1 MRSGDMN
8 DWQNGFINSNSGHF
22 ILAQALVI
30 AIKEL
35 DKVEGAMK
43 EVSNISDMQY
53 LLDNYFD
60 VYQQVCKMD
69 MDARTRMAT
78 GLLEREVK
86 TSIAERQIELG
97 RD

>member
-1 MRSGDMN
+1 MKHTDMST
-8 DWQNGFINSNSGHF
+8 WEAGFINSNRGHY

-43 EVSNISDMQY
+43 EVSNISDMQF

-60 VYQQVCKMD
+60 IYQQVLTLDIPAM
-69 MDARTRMAT
+69 
-78 GLLEREVK
+78 
-86 TSIAERQIELG
+86 G

>member
-1 MRSGDMN
+1 MRSGDME
-8 DWQNGFINSNSGHF
+8 DWQNGFINSNRGHF

-35 DKVEGAMK
+35 DKVEGVMK
-43 EVSNISDMQY
+43 EESNISDMQY
-53 LLDNYFD
+53 MLDNYFD
-60 VYQQVCKMD
+60 VYQQIHKMD
-69 MDARTRMAT
+69 I
-78 GLLEREVK
+78 GSK

>member
-1 MRSGDMN
+1 MST
-8 DWQNGFINSNSGHF
+8 WEAGFINSNRGHY

-35 DKVEGAMK
+35 DKVDGAMK
-43 EVSNISDMQY
+43 EVSNMQDMQY

-60 VYQQVCKMD
+60 VYQQV
-69 MDARTRMAT
+69 
-78 GLLEREVK
+78 LSLELP
-86 TSIAERQIELG
+86 AMG

>member
-1 MRSGDMN
+1 MST
-8 DWQNGFINSNSGHF
+8 WEAGFINSNRGHY

-35 DKVEGAMK
+35 DKVDGAMK

-60 VYQQVCKMD
+60 VYQHVLKLD
-69 MDARTRMAT
+69 LSVR
-78 GLLEREVK
+78 GSE
-86 TSIAERQIELG
+86 
-97 RD
+97 

>member
-1 MRSGDMN
+1 MKHTDMTS
-8 DWQNGFINSNSGHF
+8 WEAGFINSNRGHF

-35 DKVEGAMK
+35 NKVPGAMK

-60 VYQQVCKMD
+60 VYQDIFNLM
-69 MDARTRMAT
+69 
-78 GLLEREVK
+78 ER
-86 TSIAERQIELG
+86 
-97 RD
+97 D